1 MKLNRGFVENLFIIS
16 ALSLIVAFSTLIS
29 KQVKEVEIFSL
40 KPINN
45 AIRNFKDKNIL
56 VLGVAGLE
64 SNGALLTDVMM
75 VVNVNLDKSSVKA
88 VSIPRDLLVNIK
100 NTEKFTK
107 INNLLTI
114 DNPQLKIKKTDL
126 IKDKIEQITNL
137 KIDNVVIVDLDG
149 FRYFIDAI
157 GGINV
162 YLDKPLYDP
171 QLANP
176 DNPSERFYLEA
187 GWNYLDGK
195 KAAKFVRSRYAATG
209 DFSRI
214 DHQHDL
220 LMAVFQKLKKLNA
233 FTSPVMLY
241 KIYSSWSGYLYT
253 DFNIQDGF
261 KLLPLVKNLNAK
273 NIKFTTIS
281 YSKPEPLL
289 ISNST
294 LDYGYYLMPKIGLEN
309 YNDIRNYIYNFLY

>member
-126 IKDKIEQITNL
+126 IKD
-137 KIDNVVIVDLDG
+137 
-149 FRYFIDAI
+149 
-157 GGINV
+157 
-162 YLDKPLYDP
+162 
-171 QLANP
+171 
-176 DNPSERFYLEA
+176 
-187 GWNYLDGK
+187 
-195 KAAKFVRSRYAATG
+195 
-209 DFSRI
+209 
-214 DHQHDL
+214 
-220 LMAVFQKLKKLNA
+220 
-233 FTSPVMLY
+233 
-241 KIYSSWSGYLYT
+241 
-253 DFNIQDGF
+253 
-261 KLLPLVKNLNAK
+261 
-273 NIKFTTIS
+273 
-281 YSKPEPLL
+281 
-289 ISNST
+289 
-294 LDYGYYLMPKIGLEN
+294 
-309 YNDIRNYIYNFLY
+309 